1 MNHQFEQNAQFADLP
16 GSEFIWEGL
25 ADLESGRESV
35 ASLLIEIGRT
45 RLSRAGVRLPVPTT
59 PKSST
64 DAETRL
70 YRLLGRTQPENA
82 YSQYNAWIRRL
93 VSLEQALESRYERSA
108 VRRLSKDL
116 R

>member
-1 MNHQFEQNAQFADLP
+1 MSHKFEQKAQFADLP

-25 ADLESGRESV
+25 ADLASGRESV

-45 RLSRAGVRLPVPTT
+45 RLSRAGVRLPAPTA
-59 PKSST
+59 PKDAT

-70 YRLLGRTQPENA
+70 YRLLGRTQPEDA

-93 VSLEQALESRYERSA
+93 VSLEQALESRQERAA
-108 VRRLSKDL
+108 VRRLNKNL

>member
-1 MNHQFEQNAQFADLP
+1 MSHQREQTVQFADLP

-45 RLSRAGVRLPVPTT
+45 RLSRAGVRLPTPAA
-59 PKSST
+59 PKSSI

-93 VSLEQALESRYERSA
+93 VSLEQALESRQEHAA
-108 VRRLSKDL
+108 VRQLNKDL